1 VTSNS
6 NPGSTPLGSRHAGPK
21 ESPGFLLW
29 QLAMRWQQALRPAL
43 AALDLTH
50 AQFVLLAS
58 AAYLG
63 SAAAAE
69 DGAEPVT
76 QRALA
81 EHARLD
87 AVTTSEVLRTLESK
101 GLVERR
107 PHPADARARAVAVTR
122 AGRAL
127 ARKAIPAVEA
137 ADDAYFRDHADQV
150 AALAALVSSA
160 RPGK

>member
-1 VTSNS
+1 MN
-6 NPGSTPLGSRHAGPK
+6 PLGSRHSGPK

-63 SAAAAE
+63 TTAAGA
-69 DGAEPVT
+69 DGDHPVT
-76 QRALA
+76 QKILA
-81 EHARLD
+81 DHARLD

-101 GLVERR
+101 GLIERR
-107 PHPADARARAVAVTR
+107 PHPGDARARAVLVTK
-122 AGRAL
+122 AGKAL
-127 ARKAIPAVEA
+127 ARKAIPAVEE
-137 ADDAYFRDHADQV
+137 ADASYFREHATQV
-150 AALAALVSSA
+150 AALAALVA
-160 RPGK
+160 GTRQPR

>member
-1 VTSNS
+1 MN
-6 NPGSTPLGSRHAGPK
+6 PLGSRHAGPK

-63 SAAAAE
+63 STAAE
-69 DGAEPVT
+69 EGDSPLT
-76 QRALA
+76 QKVLA

-87 AVTTSEVLRTLESK
+87 AVTTSEVLRTLEGK

-107 PHPADARARAVAVTR
+107 PHPEDARARAVAVTK
-122 AGRAL
+122 AGKAL
-127 ARKAIPAVEA
+127 ARKAIPAVEE
-137 ADDAYFRDHADQV
+137 ADAAYFREHADQV
-150 AALAALVSSA
+150 AALAALVRGSTPSGS
-160 RPGK
+160 R

>member
-1 VTSNS
+1 MS
-6 NPGSTPLGSRHAGPK
+6 LGSRHPGPK

-43 AALDLTH
+43 SALDLTH

-63 SAAAAE
+63 SEGNGGPEA
-69 DGAEPVT
+69 VT

-107 PHPADARARAVAVTR
+107 PHPEDARARAVAVTR

-127 ARKAIPAVEA
+127 ARRAIPAVEE
-137 ADDAYFRDHADQV
+137 ADAAYFREHAGEV
-150 AALAALVSSA
+150 AALAALVAGDRST
-160 RPGK
+160 R

>member
-1 VTSNS
+1 VSPDKN
-6 NPGSTPLGSRHAGPK
+6 PLGSRHAGPK
-21 ESPGFLLW
+21 ESPGLLLW

-63 SAAAAE
+63 SAEEGTQPTAAT
-69 DGAEPVT
+69 VT
-76 QRALA
+76 QKLLA
-81 EHARLD
+81 DHARLD
-87 AVTTSEVLRTLESK
+87 AVTTSEVLRTLEAK

-107 PHPADARARAVAVTR
+107 PHPGDARARAVAVTK
-122 AGRAL
+122 AGKAL

-137 ADDAYFRDHADQV
+137 ADAAYFREHA
-150 AALAALVSSA
+150 AEIATLAHLVD
-160 RPGK
+160 RGNG

>member
-1 VTSNS
+1 MKARAD
-6 NPGSTPLGSRHAGPK
+6 LGSRHGGPK

-29 QLAMRWQQALRPAL
+29 QLAMRWQQALRPPL

-58 AAYLG
+58 TAYLG
-63 SAAAAE
+63 SNAAAGD
-69 DGAEPVT
+69 DGPTVVT
-76 QRALA
+76 QRDLA

-87 AVTTSEVLRTLESK
+87 AVTTSEVLRTLEAK

-107 PHPADARARAVAVTR
+107 PHPQDARARAVAVTK

-127 ARKAIPAVEA
+127 ARRAIPAVEE
-137 ADDAYFRDHADQV
+137 ADEAYFREHAEEV
-150 AALAALVSSA
+150 TALARLVA
-160 RPGK
+160 GGRTGK

>member
-1 VTSNS
+1 V
-6 NPGSTPLGSRHAGPK
+6 NPFGSRHPGPK

-63 SAAAAE
+63 TTAAGD
-69 DGAEPVT
+69 DGDPLVT
-76 QRALA
+76 QKLLA
-81 EHARLD
+81 DHARLD

-101 GLVERR
+101 GLIERR
-107 PHPADARARAVAVTR
+107 PHPGDARARAVLVTK
-122 AGRAL
+122 AGKAL
-127 ARKAIPAVEA
+127 ARKAIPAVEE
-137 ADDAYFRDHADQV
+137 ADASYFREHAAQV
-150 AALAALVSSA
+150 AALAALVA
-160 RPGK
+160 GTRQPR

>member
-1 VTSNS
+1 MN
-6 NPGSTPLGSRHAGPK
+6 PLGSRHAGPK

-63 SAAAAE
+63 TAAAE
-69 DGAEPVT
+69 EGAQPAPVT
-76 QRALA
+76 QKLLA
-81 EHARLD
+81 GHAKLD
-87 AVTTSEVLRTLESK
+87 AVTTSEVLRTLEAK

-107 PHPADARARAVAVTR
+107 PHPEDARARAVAVTK
-122 AGRAL
+122 AGKAL
-127 ARKAIPAVEA
+127 ARKAIPAVEE
-137 ADDAYFRDHADQV
+137 ADAAYFREHAGQV
-150 AALAALVSSA
+150 AALAALVRGSTPSGT
-160 RPGK
+160 R

>member
-1 VTSNS
+1 MSVRED
-6 NPGSTPLGSRHAGPK
+6 LGSRHGGPK

-43 AALDLTH
+43 AELDLTH

-63 SAAAAE
+63 VEA
-69 DGAEPVT
+69 PVT

-107 PHPADARARAVAVTR
+107 PHPGDARARAVAVTR
-122 AGRAL
+122 AGRAR
-127 ARKAIPAVEA
+127 ARQAIPAVEA
-137 ADDAYFRDHADQV
+137 ADAAYFREHAEEV
-150 AALAALVSSA
+150 AALARLVAASGA
-160 RPGK
+160 GG

>member
-1 VTSNS
+1 MK
-6 NPGSTPLGSRHAGPK
+6 P
-21 ESPGFLLW
+21 
-29 QLAMRWQQALRPAL
+29 
-43 AALDLTH
+43 
-50 AQFVLLAS
+50 

-63 SAAAAE
+63 SEAVGGREA
-69 DGAEPVT
+69 VT

-107 PHPADARARAVAVTR
+107 PHPEDARARAVAVTR

-127 ARKAIPAVEA
+127 ARRAIPAVEE
-137 ADDAYFRDHADQV
+137 ADAAYFREHAGEV
-150 AALAALVSSA
+150 AALAALVAGDRSA
-160 RPGK
+160 R

>member
-1 VTSNS
+1 MN
-6 NPGSTPLGSRHAGPK
+6 PLGSRHAGPK

-63 SAAAAE
+63 GQKGSE
-69 DGAEPVT
+69 DDPIT
-76 QRALA
+76 QKVLA
-81 EHARLD
+81 DHARLD

-107 PHPADARARAVAVTR
+107 PHPADARARAVVVTK
-122 AGRAL
+122 AGKAL
-127 ARKAIPAVEA
+127 ARRAIPAVEE
-137 ADDAYFRDHADQV
+137 ADAAYFREHAGEIT
-150 AALAALVSSA
+150 ALAALVSA
-160 RPGK
+160 GT